1 MIPAHGAQVSVS
13 PDEVLMTYSD
23 LAAALAGAL
32 SRAVP
37 IAQVSGVDLAPPT
50 AYREGWVELQGVH
63 PPARLRFAPNQ
74 EDAARRCARAV
85 EAALRGE
92 DPGAAKIPGLSFVA
106 LDVETANAD
115 WGSICQVGAVRFIDG
130 AEADSASWLCQ
141 PPVPGFDPRNVSIH
155 GIGERDVAQAES
167 FAQVLPAL
175 AAFLGDLPVVAH
187 NAQFDL
193 TALHRASAAAGI
205 DAPELRF
212 GCSLALARAHS
223 LDVRNHRLPTVA
235 EALGVDLERHHDA
248 LADARACGAIVAALA
263 ARADFHGGEEGSLM
277 AFFHSQ
283 GFTLGSLGAGGVYP
297 VLKDRTGAGIAAQRR
312 EPGGGR
318 ASSAA
323 GAEKAPRESGS
334 SGPAENKTQ
343 AKAKDKPARAPWRA
357 VSTPEVIPEP
367 NPDAAPDH
375 LLFGHHVTLSGDF
388 EPFDKG
394 TLWQRIADHGAH
406 IGKNVTKKTTVLV
419 TGAWTTKT
427 SKHKR
432 AEELQA
438 QGHPIE
444 IWSQEELLA
453 ALGLDEQPPF

>member
-13 PDEVLMTYSD
+13 PDEVLITYSD
-23 LAAALAGAL
+23 LAAALAGAP

-50 AYREGWVELQGVH
+50 AYREGWVELQGVR

-141 PPVPGFDPRNVSIH
+141 PPVPGFDPRNVGIH
-155 GIGERDVAQAES
+155 GIEERDVAQAAP
-167 FAQVLPAL
+167 FADVLPAFT
-175 AAFLGDLPVVAH
+175 AFLGDLPVVAH
-187 NAQFDL
+187 NAQFDV
-193 TALHRASAAAGI
+193 TALHRASAAAGVK
-205 DAPELRF
+205 APGLRF

-235 EALGVDLERHHDA
+235 EALGVNLERHHDA

-263 ARADFHGGEEGSLM
+263 ARAGFDGGGQGSVM

-312 EPGGGR
+312 ELGGG
-318 ASSAA
+318 AA
-323 GAEKAPRESGS
+323 GAAQTPRSDRAPRATED
-334 SGPAENKTQ
+334 KDR
-343 AKAKDKPARAPWRA
+343 AKAKEKPARAPWRA

-375 LLFGHHVTLSGDF
+375 LLYGHHVTLSGDF

-406 IGKNVTKKTTVLV
+406 VGKNVTKKTTVLV

-432 AEELQA
+432 AEELQS

>member
-1 MIPAHGAQVSVS
+1 MSVS

-23 LAAALAGAL
+23 LAAALAGSP

-37 IAQVSGVDLAPPT
+37 LAEVSGIDLQPPT
-50 AYREGWVELQGVH
+50 AYREGWVELQGVQ

-92 DPGAAKIPGLSFVA
+92 DPGAARLPGLSFVA

-115 WGSICQVGAVRFIDG
+115 WGSICQVGVVRFIDG
-130 AEADSASWLCQ
+130 VEEESASWLCQ
-141 PPVPGFDPRNVSIH
+141 PPVPGFDPRNVGIH
-155 GIGERDVAQAES
+155 GIDQGDVARAES
-167 FAQVLPAL
+167 FAEVLPRL
-175 AAFLGDLPVVAH
+175 VTFLGDLPVVAH
-187 NAQFDL
+187 NAQFDV
-193 TALHRASAAAGI
+193 TALHRASAAAGA

-212 GCSLALARAHS
+212 GCSLALARAGS

-235 EALGVDLERHHDA
+235 QALDVGLERHHDA

-263 ARADFHGGEEGSLM
+263 ERAGFVGDAGAEGTEGSAM
-277 AFFHSQ
+277 SFFHSQ
-283 GFTLGSLGAGGVYP
+283 GFTLGNLGAGGVYP

-312 EPGGGR
+312 ELGVGPAGSAPGAAQAPRPGG
-318 ASSAA
+318 AS
-323 GAEKAPRESGS
+323 R
-334 SGPAENKTQ
+334 PAEPKDR
-343 AKAKDKPARAPWRA
+343 AKAKEKPARAPWRA

-375 LLFGHHVTLSGDF
+375 LLYGHNVTLSGDF

-394 TLWQRIADHGAH
+394 TLWQRIADHGAR
-406 IGKNVTKKTTVLV
+406 IGKNVTKKTTILV

-432 AEELQA
+432 AEELQS